1 MKFFL
6 DSADINEIKY
16 FSQFGLIDGITT
28 NPSIIAKCKSDIF
41 AIGEEICS
49 LINGPVSLE
58 VAATKYDEMIIEG
71 TKLSKIAKNIAV
83 KLPLTLDGIKA
94 CRYFSE
100 KDIMVNLTLC
110 FSASQA
116 IIAAKSGARF
126 ISPFVGRLDDIN
138 QDGLGLIAEICEIYS
153 NYPEF
158 TTQILVAS
166 VRSSLHVVQSA
177 RLGADI
183 VTLPAKILSQLIEHP
198 LTTKGLDM
206 FLEDWQKSGQT
217 IV

>member
-28 NPSIIAKCKSDIF
+28 NPSIIAKSKSNIF
-41 AIGEEICS
+41 TIGEEICS

-166 VRSSLHVVQSA
+166 VRSSLHVAQSA

-206 FLEDWQKSGQT
+206 FLQDWQKSGQT